1 MNQQHVEVVRHPPA
15 DAQALWSPVV
25 GAETTALVQKALPD
39 ETSRARLLTE
49 SRGILARCVPPSGD
63 VVVPRTGLIIGYVQS
78 GKTLSFTTITALA
91 RDNGFP
97 LVILLAG
104 TKTVLH
110 GQTSDRLSED
120 LEVLRDGGMSPWTLV
135 NNPDATP
142 AAASQLATWIK
153 TTLDPTTPAKFRR
166 TTVITVMKNT
176 TRVDNLRGL
185 LALLPA
191 HGIDT
196 STLPIIVIDDE
207 ADQAGMNAGRRKEGV
222 KEETATYASILGLRK
237 AAPNASY
244 LMYTATP
251 QAPLLISIADA
262 LSPDFVNVLTPGSAY
277 TGGRYFFEE
286 RVNEFVTLM
295 SDDEVTRALDAAAV
309 EPPESLE
316 SALATFYLVKAIFDD
331 HEMVSMLVHPS
342 HGTEL
347 HTLYGSFVTQLKES
361 WQNLLKSPGPD
372 RDELI
377 DTYFRPA
384 YDEVVKRAD
393 REVPTLDELLAEIPH
408 WMVATQIRVINS
420 DPTNADDLQWKS
432 APAWIVIGG
441 NKLDRGFT
449 IEGLAVTYMPRGTG
463 VGNADTIQ
471 QRARFFGYKKSYGDL
486 CRAWLPVS
494 LADAYESYVRHEEH
508 LRGEML
514 KIESSGDSLRT
525 WTRRMLLDPVFKAT
539 RRAVI
544 EIPILHNR
552 FRGGTWT
559 SVDRIAGLESSKS
572 AANEAALVN
581 LRLEFGAQ
589 AEVDDRDPRGR
600 NQRFSVPLS
609 VLLDRLLVDWKGHS
623 EDVVTLQQLCLVL
636 QAHVDDQPD
645 LEAKVFLMD
654 GLDKRQR
661 SRSKTDPRA
670 VTLQQGHNPQGGY
683 PGDKAFFADDQF
695 SVQVHHVVNKDGDGE
710 AWQALGLSLRI
721 PQSLAGAAIF
731 QYEPEDDE

>member
-1 MNQQHVEVVRHPPA
+1 MNQQHVEVVGQPPA
-15 DAQALWSPVV
+15 DTQALWSPVV

-39 ETSRARLLTE
+39 EASRGKVLTE
-49 SRGILARCVPPSGD
+49 SRGILARCVPPTGEVS
-63 VVVPRTGLIIGYVQS
+63 VPRTGLIIGYVQS

-110 GQTSDRLSED
+110 DQTSDRLSDD
-120 LEVLRDGGMSPWTLV
+120 LQVLRDGGMSPWTLIS
-135 NNPDATP
+135 NPEPT
-142 AAASQLATWIK
+142 AAAANQLATWIK

-166 TTVITVMKNT
+166 TTVATVMKNT
-176 TRVDNLRGL
+176 TRIDKLRDL

-207 ADQAGMNAGRRKEGV
+207 ADQAGMNAGRRKDGV
-222 KEETATYASILGLRK
+222 KEETATYASILDLRRV
-237 AAPNASY
+237 APNTSY

-262 LSPDFVNVLTPGSAY
+262 LSPDFVNVLTPGPAY

-286 RVNEFVTLM
+286 RVNEFVTLL
-295 SDDEVTRALDAAAV
+295 SDDEVTKALDAGAV

-331 HEMVSMLVHPS
+331 QEMVSMLVHPS

-361 WQNLLKSPGPD
+361 WQNLLKSSGPD
-372 RDELI
+372 RDELV

-393 REVPTLDELLAEIPH
+393 RDVPLLDELLAEIPH
-408 WMVATQIRVINS
+408 WMGATQIRVINS

-449 IEGLAVTYMPRGTG
+449 IEGLAVTFMPRGTG

-486 CRAWLPVS
+486 CRAWLPVT

-514 KIESSGDSLRT
+514 KIEASGDSLKK

-559 SVDRIAGLESSKS
+559 SIDRIADLEPARS
-572 AANEAALVN
+572 AANRAALVN
-581 LRLEFGAQ
+581 LQQEYGTDAK
-589 AEVDDRDPRGR
+589 VDDRDPRER
-600 NQRFSVPLS
+600 NLCFSVPLS
-609 VLLDRLLVDWKGHS
+609 VLLDRLLVDWKGRS

-636 QAHVDDQPD
+636 QAHVDEQPD
-645 LEAKVFLMD
+645 LVAEVFLMD

-661 SRSKTDPRA
+661 ARSRTDSQA
-670 VTLQQGHNPQGGY
+670 VTLQQGRNPQGGY
-683 PGDKAFFADDQF
+683 PGDKEFFAKDQF
-695 SVQVHHVVNKDGDGE
+695 SVQVHRVVNKDGADSPWE
-710 AWQALGLSLRI
+710 ALGLSLRI

-731 QYEPEDDE
+731 QYEPEQDE